1 MTENR
6 KERKTRKK
14 TKKKGAVRNIYS
26 GQCATAGSGMS
37 IHGRAFH
44 FILRNHFFVCVCVCV
59 CVCFFFLCVCVCKL
73 YIEDHDALKKPAK
86 SIISNFFNGVSMW
99 NL

>member
-6 KERKTRKK
+6 ERKENEKENKEERSSKK
-14 TKKKGAVRNIYS
+14 YIFRAMCYS
-26 GQCATAGSGMS
+26 WLWNVNSWQS
-37 IHGRAFH
+37 ISFH
-44 FILRNHFFVCVCVCV
+44 FKKSFFFCVCVR
-59 CVCFFFLCVCVCKL
+59 VCKL
-73 YIEDHDALKKPAK
+73 CIEDHDALKKPAK